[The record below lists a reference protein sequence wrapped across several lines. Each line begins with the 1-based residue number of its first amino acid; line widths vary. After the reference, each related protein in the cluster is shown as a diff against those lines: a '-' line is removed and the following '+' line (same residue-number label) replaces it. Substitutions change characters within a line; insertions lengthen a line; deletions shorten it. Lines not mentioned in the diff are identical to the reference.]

1 LRGDQEAITALVVS
15 ATPTALAAARRI
27 TGDTS
32 LAEDA
37 AQDAFVKAFR
47 ALDRFRPQSNFRAW
61 VRAIAIRCAID
72 LVRRRRPESPLP
84 DAQAAPGDEEAR
96 HEDRDLLRAALAALP
111 RLDREIMIAREV
123 EGVPDRVIAERF
135 ELSVTAVRVR
145 VHRARRRIRARFE
158 EERP

>member
-1 LRGDQEAITALVVS
+1 VAALVRS
-15 ATPTALAAARRI
+15 AAPTAVAAARRI
-27 TGDTS
+27 TGDAS

-37 AQDAFVKAFR
+37 AQDAFLKAFR
-47 ALDRFRPQSNFRAW
+47 ALDRFRPRSNFRAW

-72 LVRRRRPESPLP
+72 LVRRRRPEFPLP
-84 DAQAAPGDEEAR
+84 DAQAAPGNEEAR

-111 RLDREIMIAREV
+111 DLDRQIMIAREV
-123 EGVPDRVIAERF
+123 EGVSDRIIAQRF
-135 ELSVTAVRVR
+135 ALSVTAVRVR